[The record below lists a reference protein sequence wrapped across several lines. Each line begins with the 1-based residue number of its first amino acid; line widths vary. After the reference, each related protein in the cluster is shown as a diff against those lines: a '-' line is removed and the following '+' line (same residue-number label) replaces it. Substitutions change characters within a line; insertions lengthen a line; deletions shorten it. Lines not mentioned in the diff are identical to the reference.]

1 MRINERL
8 KELRNNLGISQD
20 EMAKRLNFKNRST
33 IANIETGK
41 RELTERNIK
50 IICETFKINEK
61 WLTEGTGEIFKDSEE
76 KKIEEIYKE
85 NELNSFD
92 KMFIE
97 NYIKLNKD
105 ERKAVE
111 KFIKG
116 LIK

>member
-1 MRINERL
+1 MINERIKKL
-8 KELRNNLGISQD
+8 RKKENLTQ
-20 EMAKRLNFKNRST
+20 EEFAKKIKMSRSNYT
-33 IANIETGK
+33 SIETGK
-41 RELTERNIK
+41 QKITERNIK
-50 IICETFKINEK
+50 IICEQFNVNEDWLIN
-61 WLTEGTGEIFKDSEE
+61 GTGDMFINSESQ
-76 KKIEEIYKE
+76 KIEEIYKE